1 MGASEESKLAQT
13 PAQRKAAKQQAT
25 GVAQKPVIRNV
36 TKALVGQPGKRLIIA
51 DNFYTSCALAISLMN
66 LGFYFVGTH
75 RNDRLGWPANFAFT
89 QKTRP
94 KSMARGTYRIA
105 QCKKYPELVAVSWM
119 DSKPVSMLATGCFVD
134 MAIVNGF
141 IIHRMK
147 MKKDG
152 QRVPTHAEYMRRL
165 HIELLEI
172 TVTSLSSNMSAE
184 DLVSGPIR
192 TSEHQ
197 LQTKRVSIGRNA
209 VSICARYA
217 PQWRLQEPRDSK
229 PAITA
234 NDVRTFTADTW
245 LSATVFA
252 ERRQEISLHATRF
265 GTTPG
270 PMVQP
275 FLPT

>member
-25 GVAQKPVIRNV
+25 GVAQKAVIRNV

-119 DSKPVSMLATGCFVD
+119 DSKPVSMLATGCATTKTFLFLGFVD

-165 HIELLEI
+165 HMELLGI
-172 TVTSLSSNMSAE
+172 TVASLSSNMSAE

-197 LQTKRVSIGRNA
+197 LQN
-209 VSICARYA
+209 
-217 PQWRLQEPRDSK
+217 QESLYRQK
-229 PAITA
+229 
-234 NDVRTFTADTW
+234 
-245 LSATVFA
+245 
-252 ERRQEISLHATRF
+252 RRQHLCK
-265 GTTPG
+265 
-270 PMVQP
+270 VC
-275 FLPT
+275 

>member
-1 MGASEESKLAQT
+1 
-13 PAQRKAAKQQAT
+13 
-25 GVAQKPVIRNV
+25 
-36 TKALVGQPGKRLIIA
+36 
-51 DNFYTSCALAISLMN
+51 
-66 LGFYFVGTH
+66 
-75 RNDRLGWPANFAFT
+75 
-89 QKTRP
+89 
-94 KSMARGTYRIA
+94 
-105 QCKKYPELVAVSWM
+105 
-119 DSKPVSMLATGCFVD
+119 
-134 MAIVNGF
+134 
-141 IIHRMK
+141 

-165 HIELLEI
+165 HIELLGI
-172 TVTSLSSNMSAE
+172 TAASLSSNMSAE

-192 TSEHQ
+192 TSEHL
-197 LQTKRVSIGRNA
+197 LQNQESRNA

-234 NDVRTFTADTW
+234 NDVRTFTADTC